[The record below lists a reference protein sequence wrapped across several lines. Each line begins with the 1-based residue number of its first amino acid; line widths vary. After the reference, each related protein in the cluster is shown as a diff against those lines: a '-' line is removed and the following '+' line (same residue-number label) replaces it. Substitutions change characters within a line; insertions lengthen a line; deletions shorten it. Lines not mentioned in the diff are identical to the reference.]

1 MRPTT
6 LVARHY
12 YNRCVRDDLATRK
25 MGIVTIIEKVASV
38 AGTLTDEIS
47 RNSEKGIEVEQEI
60 AIERS

>member
-1 MRPTT
+1 
-6 LVARHY
+6 
-12 YNRCVRDDLATRK
+12 

-47 RNSEKGIEVEQEI
+47 RNSEKGIEVEREI